1 MSFVFKT
8 FERNEFIINVCC
20 LKEDI
25 NSKKEIENLKFFM
38 LKHGANRVYN
48 KPDLTEIISL
58 KKFCNSRYKFVFS
71 KKTFFF
77 KKMATSQEIFSEVKK
92 KEEKV
97 EKKVEKEEEKEKEKE
112 EEYDKMLKKC
122 QK

>member
-8 FERNEFIINVCC
+8 FERNEFIINVCCLNEFIINVCC

-48 KPDLTEIISL
+48 KPDLTEMISL

-71 KKTFFF
+71 KKTFFL
-77 KKMATSQEIFSEVKK
+77 KKMATA
-92 KEEKV
+92 
-97 EKKVEKEEEKEKEKE
+97 
-112 EEYDKMLKKC
+112 
-122 QK
+122 

>member
-25 NSKKEIENLKFFM
+25 KSKKEIENLKFFM

-71 KKTFFF
+71 KKTFFL

-97 EKKVEKEEEKEKEKE
+97 EKKSRKRRRKRKRKRRRI
-112 EEYDKMLKKC
+112 
-122 QK
+122 